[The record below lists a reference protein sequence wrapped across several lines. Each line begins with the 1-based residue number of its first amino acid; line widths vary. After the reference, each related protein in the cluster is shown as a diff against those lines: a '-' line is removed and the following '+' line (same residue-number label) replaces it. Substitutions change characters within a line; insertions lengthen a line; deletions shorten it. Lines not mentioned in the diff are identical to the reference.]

1 MSKYDYFRGGDSDAD
16 AFMAKQN
23 SYKSLKNSELDSIP
37 QDELI
42 NAVTSWIEGKFAA
55 DWSDMC
61 KVINDLPTPCLNIY
75 CADYVSAEILD
86 GGFSQAFFNTS
97 RDFIG
102 AAANGLR
109 AIGMDK
115 AADVVDRALKAHFDS
130 GAKSGG
136 GGIDDFL
143 SFISDDRFTSLDND
157 FRTAFDKNIYTK
169 LTYDYIIHYKKYF
182 GENND

>member
-1 MSKYDYFRGGDSDAD
+1 MSKYDFFRGGDSDAD

-23 SYKSLKNSELDSIP
+23 TYKGLKNSELDSIA

-109 AIGMDK
+109 AIGMDS
-115 AADVVDRALKAHFDS
+115 AANVIERALKADFDS
-130 GAKSGG
+130 GKKSGG
-136 GGIDDFL
+136 SGIDDFL
-143 SFISDDRFTSLDND
+143 SFISDDRFSAMDKD
-157 FRTAFDKNIYTK
+157 FRAVFDKALYK
-169 LTYDYIIHYKKYF
+169 KRTYDYIIHYKKYF
-182 GENND
+182 GETNN

>member
-1 MSKYDYFRGGDSDAD
+1 MSKYDYFYGGGNDIES
-16 AFMAKQN
+16 FMAKHDT
-23 SYKSLKNSELDSIP
+23 YKSLKNSQLESIP
-37 QDELI
+37 PEELLA
-42 NAVTSWIEGKFAA
+42 AVTSWIEGKFAA

-61 KVINDLPTPCLNIY
+61 HVINDLPTPCLNIY

-109 AIGMDK
+109 AIGMDS
-115 AADVVDRALKAHFDS
+115 AADVIERALKAHFDS
-130 GAKSGG
+130 GVKSGG
-136 GGIDDFL
+136 SGIDDFL
-143 SFISDDRFTSLDND
+143 SFISDDRFTALDND

-169 LTYDYIIHYKKYF
+169 RTYDYIIHYKKYF

>member
-1 MSKYDYFRGGDSDAD
+1 MSKYDFFYGGDSDAD

-23 SYKSLKNSELDSIP
+23 SYKSLKNSQLDSMTP
-37 QDELI
+37 EELLA
-42 NAVTSWIEGKFAA
+42 AVTSWIEGKFAE

-109 AIGMDK
+109 AIGMDS
-115 AADVVDRALKAHFDS
+115 AANVIERALKAHFDS
-130 GAKSGG
+130 GAKTGG
-136 GGIDDFL
+136 SGIDDFL
-143 SFISDDRFTSLDND
+143 SFLSDDRFSAMDKD
-157 FRTAFDKNIYTK
+157 FRAVFDKKRYIK
-169 LTYDYIIHYKKYF
+169 SAYDYIIHYKKYF